1 MEHHHF
7 VIVPFRIFRKAISDM
22 RLPEGKGCVILFAIK
37 AEKKRV
43 VSGKRSERSVVA
55 ESALRD
61 NGSEVHF
68 GAAF

>member
-1 MEHHHF
+1 
-7 VIVPFRIFRKAISDM
+7 M
-22 RLPEGKGCVILFAIK
+22 RLPEGKGCVILCVIK

-43 VSGKRSERSVVA
+43 VSGKRSERSVMA